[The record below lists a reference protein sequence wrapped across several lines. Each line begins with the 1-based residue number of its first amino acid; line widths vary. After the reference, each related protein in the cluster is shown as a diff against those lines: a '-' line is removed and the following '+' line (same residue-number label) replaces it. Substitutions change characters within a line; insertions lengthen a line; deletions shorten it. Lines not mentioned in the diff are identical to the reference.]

1 LTSQEVRSTADKP
14 IGREAEAGVI
24 DAFLGRAALGPVA
37 LVLSGPAGIGKSTVW
52 RAAIDEARRRGYRTL
67 VTRAVEAE
75 AELAFAG
82 LADLF
87 DETFDMVADRLP
99 EAQRIAL
106 SVALQRV
113 AAAGPPPAPLAVS
126 LGAVTAVRTLVEESP
141 VLIAVDDL
149 PWIDGPSARV
159 LDFVIRRVSDLP
171 VGFLPA
177 VRTMPREAG
186 PPVEFAGPVDHLE
199 VGPLAID
206 AIDELLR
213 RDFALAL
220 PRPDLSWLH
229 RECGGNPFFAVELGR
244 ALRRTGAKP
253 GLGVP
258 SLATDEEALIRSRLD
273 ALPEET
279 WVPLAVV
286 AALFQPTAELV
297 VAAYPEARTAL
308 DTAIAAKVLDSNG
321 ERLRFSH
328 PLLAGSAYG
337 RLDETQRRK
346 LHERL
351 ASVVPDPEQRA
362 RHLALAVDP
371 PDPIVA
377 AELETA
383 AAYAR
388 GRGAADAAGELQL
401 MAGRLTAEWQVD
413 DLQRRVL
420 AAAEAFIQAGDPGRS
435 RVILEAHIAR
445 SKRGPARADALR
457 LLADVRSSDD
467 WEAKLRILDQALEE
481 AGSDPGLRSHILEA
495 RSGAL
500 YFLMR
505 GAHESLDNANEAVT
519 EARLQDDPAILVSA
533 LSSALLARRNV
544 GGDVDGRLRDEVMS
558 LQDQVSEQRVFRWP
572 GFVFAL
578 TEGDLDHLESAD
590 RTLTWLERRALEL
603 GDWDSLPNITAYHAD
618 VAYRLGRW
626 RDALAMSREA
636 ERGARQNGQRAA
648 LSWALTR
655 RAMIEL
661 RLGNDALIEPLLRE
675 ILEVA
680 TDVHAMHHL
689 ADVHVLSGIRAFDRG
704 DVGTAERELRVAGE
718 TMVSEGY
725 LGPFRGIVLAD
736 WAESLV
742 MAGRPAEATT
752 LIAGHEEDLRRREA
766 PAALAGTLRAKAL
779 AAASAGDEAG
789 AEAGFLEALAIHDR
803 VPSPFPRGRT
813 LLAYGEAL
821 RRARQRGRARTAL
834 TEAAAIFA
842 ALPAPRWLARAE
854 AELGRTGHRAPGA
867 RLSATEQQV
876 ADLVAAGR
884 TNREVAE
891 ALFMSPHTVEAHL
904 TRIYQSL
911 GVRRRTEL
919 AAALRATGDER
930 ERGSE

>member
-1 LTSQEVRSTADKP
+1 MLTRHEEP
-14 IGREAEAGVI
+14 IGREAEGAVI
-24 DAFLGRAALGPVA
+24 EAFLDRAAGGPAA

-52 RAAIDEARRRGYRTL
+52 RTGIAEARRRGYRAL

-87 DETFDMVADRLP
+87 ATSFDEVADRLP

-106 SVALQRV
+106 GVALQRV
-113 AAAGPPPAPLAVS
+113 AADGPPPPPLAVS
-126 LGAVTAVRTLVEESP
+126 LGAVTAVRTLIEQSP

-149 PWIDGPSARV
+149 PWLDRPSARV
-159 LDFVIRRVSDLP
+159 LDFVVRRVSDLP

-177 VRTMPREAG
+177 VRTTPGEAE
-186 PPVEFAGPVDHLE
+186 PLVEFASPVERLE
-199 VGPLAID
+199 VGPLGID

-213 RDFALAL
+213 RDLGLAL
-220 PRPDLSWLH
+220 PRPDLAWLH

-258 SLATDEEALIRSRLD
+258 QLVTDEEALIQSRLD

-279 WVPLAVV
+279 RVPLAAV
-286 AALFQPTAELV
+286 AALFQPSPDAVL
-297 VAAYPEARTAL
+297 AAYPEADTAL
-308 DTAIAAKVLDSNG
+308 DTAIAAKVLDTDNK
-321 ERLRFSH
+321 RLRFSH
-328 PLLAGSAYG
+328 PLLASGAYG
-337 RLDETQRRK
+337 RLDEAQRRK

-351 ASVVPDPEQRA
+351 AGVVADPEQRA
-362 RHLALAVDP
+362 RHLALAVEG

-377 AELETA
+377 VELDTA
-383 AAYAR
+383 AAFAR
-388 GRGAADAAGELQL
+388 SRGAPDAAGELEL
-401 MAGRLTAEWQVD
+401 MASGLTPSWQAA
-413 DLQRRVL
+413 DLHRRVL

-435 RVILEAHIAR
+435 RVILEEHIAR
-445 SKRGPARADALR
+445 SERGPARADALR

-481 AGSDPGLRSHILEA
+481 ARSDPGLRSHILEA

-505 GAHESLDNANEAVT
+505 AAHESLDNANEAVK

-544 GGDVDGRLRDEVMS
+544 GGEVDGRLRDEVMS

-590 RTLTWLERRALEL
+590 RTLAWLESRALEL

-661 RLGNDALIEPLLRE
+661 RLGNDAVMETLLRE
-675 ILEVA
+675 IHEVA
-680 TDVHAMHHL
+680 TEVRAKHHL
-689 ADVHVLSGIRAFDRG
+689 ADLHVLSGARAFERG
-704 DVGTAERELRVAGE
+704 VGAAAERELRLAGE
-718 TMVSEGY
+718 LMLSEGY
-725 LGPFRGIVLAD
+725 LGPFRGIVLSD
-736 WAESLV
+736 WAEALV
-742 MAGRPAEATT
+742 MAGRPAEATS
-752 LIAGHEEDLRRREA
+752 LIADHEDGLRHREM
-766 PAALAGTLRAKAL
+766 PAALAATLRAKAL
-779 AAASAGDEAG
+779 AAAAGGDEAG
-789 AEAGFLEALAIHDR
+789 AEAGFLEALTIHDR

-813 LLAYGEAL
+813 LLAQGEAF
-821 RRARQRGRARTAL
+821 RRARQRGRARASL
-834 TEAAAIFA
+834 VKAVAIFE
-842 ALPAPRWLARAE
+842 ALPAPRWLARAK
-854 AELGRTGHRAPGA
+854 AELDRTGHRAPGA

-876 ADLVAAGR
+876 ADLVVAGR

-911 GVRRRTEL
+911 GVRGRTEL
-919 AAALRATGDER
+919 AAALRSTSDDR
-930 ERGSE
+930 DQGSG